1 MNDWPVRIPSRLRP
15 AIEEIGREEYRKP
28 QDVVRFFVE
37 RALAERAI
45 KSGRAPNDGAGGK
58 LLR

>member
-45 KSGRAPNDGAGGK
+45 NKGVVRSANNSSTR
-58 LLR
+58 